1 MAEVK
6 MRLNL
11 NAMEVELVVDGAVAL
26 SSGKDVFLS
35 WVEAANKLN
44 PPVHSEP
51 VKVEAPVPATPVSVE
66 VPVNENVIESP
77 TLETSVPAESTPE
90 EVPATS

>member
-11 NAMEVELVVDGAVAL
+11 NSLEVELVVDGVVAL
-26 SSGKDVFLS
+26 SSGSDVFQS

-44 PPVHSEP
+44 PPAHVEP
-51 VKVEAPVPATPVSVE
+51 VKVEAPVPETPVSVE
-66 VPVNENVIESP
+66 VPVNETVIESP
-77 TLETSVPAESTPE
+77 TVETST
-90 EVPATS
+90 EVPLDKPEGE